1 MHHESQLP
9 VAFQRQWSPKEEIN
23 MNQDDPDGSAK
34 KGNSDKQTASK
45 DEDLKE
51 SLKIYGETWVLASA
65 QE

>member
-1 MHHESQLP
+1 
-9 VAFQRQWSPKEEIN
+9 

-51 SLKIYGETWVLASA
+51 STSQSKVSFTRIKPLFYDGL
-65 QE
+65 